1 VEKAASTGNLPE
13 IAALKHRMH
22 SIEDRPRAVRDGEDL
37 DRVALQRFLATAV
50 PDAEGPLAVEQFP
63 RGYSNLTYLVRVGNR
78 EFVLRRPPFG
88 AAVKGGHDM
97 IREYGLLAA
106 LAPQY
111 ALSPRPVALC
121 ADPAVLGA
129 PFYLMARVHGV
140 VVRTGSAAIAP
151 GEMRAM
157 TEALAEALA
166 RLHAVDVSVPAFA
179 GFGKPAGYI
188 ERQVRGWTER
198 FAAARTEPQPDLEAA
213 FAWLGEH
220 LPQPTGIALVHNDF
234 KIDNVMFDPG
244 DPACIRAVLDWEMAT
259 VGDPLLDLGTTL
271 GYWIDADEPDLQPF
285 AFVPTDRPGAL
296 TRAQFADAYLRA
308 RGGGEGDLVYAY
320 VFGLCKIAV
329 IAQQIYARY
338 VNGHTTDERFAAL
351 GAVVTALGR
360 AAARAR
366 TRGTL

>member
-1 VEKAASTGNLPE
+1 
-13 IAALKHRMH
+13 MH
-22 SIEDRPRAVRDGEDL
+22 SIEDRPRAVRDGETL
-37 DRVALQRFLATAV
+37 DRVALRRFLTAAV
-50 PDAEGPLAVEQFP
+50 PAAKGPLSIEQFP
-63 RGYSNLTYLVRVGNR
+63 RGFSNLTYLVRLGEH

-97 IREYGLLAA
+97 VREYRLLAA
-106 LAPQY
+106 LAAHY

-121 ADPAVLGA
+121 EDPAVLGA
-129 PFYLMARVHGV
+129 PFYLMQRVTGV
-140 VVRTGSAAIAP
+140 IVRSGSAAIAP
-151 GEMRAM
+151 GAMRAM
-157 TEALAEALA
+157 TEALAGALA
-166 RLHAVDVSVPAFA
+166 SLHAVDVTDPAFA

-198 FAAARTEPQPDLEAA
+198 FAAARTQAQPELEAA
-213 FAWLGEH
+213 FAWLAEH
-220 LPQPTGIALVHNDF
+220 VPQPTGVALVHNDF
-234 KIDNVMFDPG
+234 KIDNVMFDPREPG
-244 DPACIRAVLDWEMAT
+244 RIRAVLDWEMAT

-271 GYWIDADEPDLQPF
+271 GYWIDAGEPELQPY

-296 TRAQFADAYLRA
+296 TRAEFAHAYLRV

-338 VNGHTTDERFAAL
+338 VHGYTADERFAAL

-360 AAARAR
+360 AAGRAR
-366 TRGTL
+366 RRGTL